1 MRLEVSWS
9 RFGRALDEPDQV
21 ASQFSESS
29 QDLAGGRHGDKEPAR
44 QGAFQM
50 REGVGSVEFVIV
62 GSVVDRGGFDNGDCM
77 KVVGKNFGAD
87 ILTCSQPGQARG
99 VLQR

>member
-29 QDLAGGRHGDKEPAR
+29 QDLAGGRHGDEEP
-44 QGAFQM
+44 G
-50 REGVGSVEFVIV
+50 RERF
-62 GSVVDRGGFDNGDCM
+62 RCA
-77 KVVGKNFGAD
+77 KA
-87 ILTCSQPGQARG
+87 
-99 VLQR
+99 